1 MASEGALTSAGRVA
15 PGPRGRLFSGSI
27 PEMRAGAPQFFL
39 DLVKSYGSVVSF
51 KLGPNNCILVT
62 TPEAA
67 RHVLMDNA
75 KNYSKGTR
83 GFKKLQIVMG
93 QGLVTSDGEFW
104 KRQRR
109 MIQPA
114 FHRKQIAKFSVMMHQ
129 ATEALFEELE
139 EVADQ
144 NIAIDVSDLMMR
156 VTMRIVSETLF
167 GEGVEEDVE
176 TVGEAVSAV
185 QEEVNRRILSLVDFP
200 LWVPTPANRRLNNAK
215 RALNQVVNRFIEAR
229 RREPGDDLLS
239 SLLAMV
245 DDETRD
251 PMLDQ
256 QLRDEVMTLYLAG
269 HETTSHALT
278 WTFFLLS
285 RYPGVDEVLGDEA
298 RAFFGRGA
306 FSFER
311 LGELRKTE
319 AILRESMRIFPP
331 VWGFSRLAEAS
342 DMIDGFNI
350 PKGAMVFVSPWVLH
364 RNPHLYPNPE
374 GFEPER
380 FAGELMQTLPKCAY
394 MPFGAGAR
402 QCIGAAFAMMEAKV
416 VLATLAQRYRFFLE
430 MGHRVQGDA
439 VITYRPLHG
448 MKMTV
453 HRRG

>member
-1 MASEGALTSAGRVA
+1 MASDGALTSPGRMA

-27 PEMRAGAPQFFL
+27 PEMKAGAPQFFL

-51 KLGPNNCILVT
+51 RLGPNDCVLVT

-75 KNYSKGTR
+75 KNYSKATR

-139 EVADQ
+139 KVADQ

-176 TVGEAVSAV
+176 VVGEAVSTV

-200 LWVPTPANRRLNNAK
+200 LWIPTPANRRLNNAK
-215 RALNQVVNRFIEAR
+215 RALNQVVDRFIEAR

-298 RAFFGRGA
+298 RAFLAKARLVLNDWENFRKPRLSCENRCESSRRFGA
-306 FSFER
+306 FRASQR
-311 LGELRKTE
+311 LRTSSMVLR
-319 AILRESMRIFPP
+319 FPRGR
-331 VWGFSRLAEAS
+331 WSLS
-342 DMIDGFNI
+342 
-350 PKGAMVFVSPWVLH
+350 
-364 RNPHLYPNPE
+364 
-374 GFEPER
+374 
-380 FAGELMQTLPKCAY
+380 
-394 MPFGAGAR
+394 
-402 QCIGAAFAMMEAKV
+402 
-416 VLATLAQRYRFFLE
+416 
-430 MGHRVQGDA
+430 
-439 VITYRPLHG
+439 
-448 MKMTV
+448 
-453 HRRG
+453 RRGSYIETLISIPTQKASSQSALPEN

>member
-1 MASEGALTSAGRVA
+1 
-15 PGPRGRLFSGSI
+15 
-27 PEMRAGAPQFFL
+27 
-39 DLVKSYGSVVSF
+39 
-51 KLGPNNCILVT
+51 
-62 TPEAA
+62 
-67 RHVLMDNA
+67 
-75 KNYSKGTR
+75 
-83 GFKKLQIVMG
+83 
-93 QGLVTSDGEFW
+93 
-104 KRQRR
+104 
-109 MIQPA
+109 
-114 FHRKQIAKFSVMMHQ
+114 
-129 ATEALFEELE
+129 
-139 EVADQ
+139 
-144 NIAIDVSDLMMR
+144 
-156 VTMRIVSETLF
+156 
-167 GEGVEEDVE
+167 
-176 TVGEAVSAV
+176 
-185 QEEVNRRILSLVDFP
+185 
-200 LWVPTPANRRLNNAK
+200 
-215 RALNQVVNRFIEAR
+215 
-229 RREPGDDLLS
+229 
-239 SLLAMV
+239 MV

-298 RAFFGRGA
+298 RAFFSRGA

-311 LGELRKTE
+311 LEELQKTE

-331 VWGFSRLAEAS
+331 VWGFSRLAKAS
-342 DMIDGFNI
+342 DLIDGFNI

-380 FAGELMQTLPKCAY
+380 FAGELMHTLPKCAY

>member
-1 MASEGALTSAGRVA
+1 MTVEAALTTSGRIA
-15 PGPRGRLFSGSI
+15 PGPRGRFLSGSI

-39 DLVKSYGSVVSF
+39 DLVKEYGSVVSF
-51 KLGPNNCILVT
+51 KLGPNQCILVT

-75 KNYSKGTR
+75 KNYSKATR

-93 QGLVTSDGEFW
+93 QGLVTSDGAFW
-104 KRQRR
+104 KRQRK

-114 FHRKQIAKFSVMMHQ
+114 FHRKQIAKFSVMMHE
-129 ATEALFEELE
+129 ATEALFEELDA
-139 EVADQ
+139 VADK

-176 TVGEAVSAV
+176 VVGEAVSAV
-185 QEEVNRRILSLVDFP
+185 QEEVNRRILSVLDIP
-200 LWVPTPANRRLNNAK
+200 LWIPTPGNRRLNNAK
-215 RALNQVVNRFIEAR
+215 RALNQVVDRFIEAR
-229 RREPGDDLLS
+229 RRKPGDDLLS

-285 RYPGVDEVLGDEA
+285 RYPGIDERLGNEA
-298 RAFFGRGA
+298 SEFYQRGP

-311 LGELRKTE
+311 LGELEQTE

-331 VWGFSRLAEAS
+331 VWGFSRQAEGP
-342 DMIDGFNI
+342 DVIDGYQI
-350 PKGAMVFVSPWVLH
+350 PQGSMVFVSPWVLH
-364 RNPHLYPNPE
+364 RDPSLYPNPE
-374 GFEPER
+374 GFQPER
-380 FAGELMQTLPKCAY
+380 FEGSLMQELPKCAY

-439 VITYRPLHG
+439 VITYRPLYG